1 MAWYEDSIHLIRR
14 LHRHGMLPHHSHVP
28 SVLRSSGPSDPTSPW
43 VRLVSHAR
51 VSSTCFSSTIQPFS
65 FSLSSLPPSSFFIL
79 LFFSRLP
86 PTIFG
91 RAFIHFYASHHFE
104 HSLLITKFHTIY
116 TLDATRPPSFHSLL
130 FFFLPP
136 TFFCLHLFLLC
147 TTFFR
152 AFLLPPISFLCTF
165 LQPTLSISALPLIS
179 SQTAWSFF
187 FSLLLHSSSF
197 TASPFR

>member
-1 MAWYEDSIHLIRR
+1 MVCFLTTRMSLQFPGP
-14 LHRHGMLPHHSHVP
+14 LVP
-28 SVLRSSGPSDPTSPW
+28 LVPQIPRVHESVWSLMRGSPF
-43 VRLVSHAR
+43 L
-51 VSSTCFSSTIQPFS
+51 
-65 FSLSSLPPSSFFIL
+65 SLSSLPPSSFRSS
-79 LFFSRLP
+79 FFSRLP

-116 TLDATRPPSFHSLL
+116 TLDATRPPSFHSLF

-152 AFLLPPISFLCTF
+152 AFLLPPISFFCTF
-165 LQPTLSISALPLIS
+165 LQPTLSITALPLIS
-179 SQTAWSFF
+179 SQTA
-187 FSLLLHSSSF
+187 
-197 TASPFR
+197 

>member
-79 LFFSRLP
+79 LFSP
-86 PTIFG
+86 PTHHLRSCFHPFLCIAPFWALTAHHEIPYHLHV
-91 RAFIHFYASHHFE
+91 RCHPPTVFSFSFLLFPPTHLLLSAS
-104 HSLLITKFHTIY
+104 
-116 TLDATRPPSFHSLL
+116 PSFMHGIL
-130 FFFLPP
+130 
-136 TFFCLHLFLLC
+136 
-147 TTFFR
+147 
-152 AFLLPPISFLCTF
+152 
-165 LQPTLSISALPLIS
+165 
-179 SQTAWSFF
+179 
-187 FSLLLHSSSF
+187 
-197 TASPFR
+197 

>member
-1 MAWYEDSIHLIRR
+1 MVCFLTTRMSLQF
-14 LHRHGMLPHHSHVP
+14 
-28 SVLRSSGPSDPTSPW
+28 SGPLVPQIPRVHESVWSLMRGSPP
-43 VRLVSHAR
+43 LA
-51 VSSTCFSSTIQPFS
+51 FPLQFNPFL
-65 FSLSSLPPSSFFIL
+65 SLFPPSHHLHSSF
-79 LFFSRLP
+79 FFSRLP

-152 AFLLPPISFLCTF
+152 AFLLPPISFFCTF

-179 SQTAWSFF
+179 SQTA
-187 FSLLLHSSSF
+187 
-197 TASPFR
+197 